1 MRTTRLV
8 IFTVVIASLLM
19 TSLPQTLTRTA
30 RAQTSSP
37 QAIMYA
43 IGFGVSN
50 RLYRVDNFGTTPT
63 AFDLGATG
71 VRLTDIAITPSG
83 TAFAITTTELFTINL
98 ETGKVSLIKDLFAHS
113 QNSLEAA
120 SDNRLFVWGL
130 GDGVIRTI
138 DLDLPSPAVKPLVD
152 TKKFGADLA
161 LAPGGIDLYGATL
174 DGFLIKVN
182 LTTLAVTTIG
192 SFGIATESLTGLGFA
207 SDGQLYG
214 TRGSNTSGL
223 AQVYK
228 VNLCTGAAT
237 LVGNI
242 AGASRFGNGG
252 MAMKR

>member
-1 MRTTRLV
+1 MMRTTRLV
-8 IFTVVIASLLM
+8 TFTAVICALLV
-19 TSLPQTLTRTA
+19 TLLPQNLTRTA
-30 RAQTSSP
+30 LAQKSS
-37 QAIMYA
+37 QAIMYC
-43 IGFGVSN
+43 IGFGVSD
-50 RLYRVDNFGTTPT
+50 RLYRVDNFATTPK
-63 AFDLGATG
+63 AVDLGPTG
-71 VRLTDIAITPSG
+71 VRLMDIAITPSG
-83 TAFAITTTELFTINL
+83 SAFAITTTELFKVNL
-98 ETGKVSLIKDLFAHS
+98 ENGKVSLIKELFPHS

-120 SDNRLFVWGL
+120 SDKKLFVWGL

-138 DLDLPSPAVKPLVD
+138 DLSTLTVTPLVD

-182 LTTLAVTTIG
+182 LTTLVVTTIG
-192 SFGIATESLTGLGFA
+192 SFGIATESLTGLGFD

-228 VNLCTGAAT
+228 VNLCTGATT

-242 AGASRFGNGG
+242 DGASQFGNGG

>member
-1 MRTTRLV
+1 MMRTARLV
-8 IFTVVIASLLM
+8 TFTAVICALLV
-19 TSLPQTLTRTA
+19 TLLPQNLTRTA
-30 RAQTSSP
+30 LAQKSS
-37 QAIMYA
+37 QAIMYC
-43 IGFGVSN
+43 IGFGVSD
-50 RLYRVDNFGTTPT
+50 RLYRVDNFATTPK
-63 AFDLGATG
+63 AVDLGTTG

-83 TAFAITTTELFTINL
+83 SAFAITTTELFKVNL
-98 ETGKVSLIKDLFAHS
+98 ENGKVSLIKELFPHS

-120 SDNRLFVWGL
+120 SDNKLFVWGL
-130 GDGVIRTI
+130 GDGVIRII
-138 DLDLPSPAVKPLVD
+138 DLSTLTVTPLVD

-192 SFGIATESLTGLGFA
+192 SFGIATESLAGLGFA

-228 VNLCTGAAT
+228 VNLCTGVAT

-242 AGASRFGNGG
+242 DGASSIGNGG

>member
-1 MRTTRLV
+1 
-8 IFTVVIASLLM
+8 
-19 TSLPQTLTRTA
+19 
-30 RAQTSSP
+30 
-37 QAIMYA
+37 
-43 IGFGVSN
+43 
-50 RLYRVDNFGTTPT
+50 
-63 AFDLGATG
+63 
-71 VRLTDIAITPSG
+71 
-83 TAFAITTTELFTINL
+83 
-98 ETGKVSLIKDLFAHS
+98 
-113 QNSLEAA
+113 LEAA
-120 SDNRLFVWGL
+120 SDNKLFVWGL

-138 DLDLPSPAVKPLVD
+138 DLSTDLSTPTVTPLVD

-182 LTTLAVTTIG
+182 LATLTVTTIG
-192 SFGIATESLTGLGFA
+192 SFGIATESLAGLGFA

-228 VNLCTGAAT
+228 VNLCTGVAT

-242 AGASRFGNGG
+242 DGASRIGNGG

>member
-1 MRTTRLV
+1 MMQPTRSATFAIV
-8 IFTVVIASLLM
+8 ISALLL
-19 TSLPQTLTRTA
+19 TLLPQALTRA
-30 RAQTSSP
+30 VRAQQISP
-37 QAIMYA
+37 KALMYC

-50 RLYRVDNFGTTPT
+50 RIYRVDNYATTPQ
-63 AFDLGATG
+63 AVDLGASG
-71 VRLTDIAITPSG
+71 VRLTDIAITPAG
-83 TAFAITTTELFTINL
+83 TAFGITETKLFKVNLENGKTSLVAELFPHT
-98 ETGKVSLIKDLFAHS
+98 

-120 SDNRLFVWGL
+120 SNNRLFVWGL
-130 GDGVIRTI
+130 GDGVIRSI
-138 DLDLPSPAVKPLVD
+138 DLTNLTVTPLVD

-161 LAPGGIDLYGATL
+161 LAPGGIDLYGATN

-182 LTTLAVTTIG
+182 LATLAVTNIG
-192 SFGIATESLTGLGFA
+192 SFGLATEPICGLGFA

-228 VNLCTGAAT
+228 INLCTGAAT
-237 LVGNI
+237 LVGDI